1 MARLQSPQTLAN
13 VGEFTVSELSQALKR
28 TVEDTYGHVRVRGE
42 ITGFRGPHSSG
53 HCYFALKDEG
63 AKIEAVIWKGVAG
76 RMRFKPQEGL
86 EVIATGKLT
95 TYPGSSKYQI
105 VIEALEPAGVGAL
118 MALMEERKKKLAA
131 EGLFDEA
138 RKQLL
143 PWLPEVIGVVTS
155 PTGAVIRDILHRL
168 EDRFPR
174 RVLVWPVRVQGEGSA
189 EQIAAAIRGFN
200 ELNPDGPIPQPD
212 LLIVARG
219 GGSLED
225 LWSFNEEIVVRAAA
239 DSMIPLISAVGHE
252 TDVTL
257 IDFAADKR
265 APTPTAAAEMAVPV
279 RAELFVEVGGL
290 ARRMLSSWQRC
301 QDFRRNEL
309 RAAARALPGASDLLA
324 IPRQRLDNAAA
335 SLPRALRANTHAHHR
350 RFAAAAAGMTLKVL
364 RAQVAHSAHRLDS
377 AGTQLQ
383 RCARATLRHRRER
396 FEGLAV
402 RLQASKLANQ
412 QAQRMRIAREQERLE
427 RLAERARRAL
437 ITLLERRQAR
447 VDATGKLLTALSYR
461 GVLARGFALVRD
473 ADGRSVHAAAS
484 VAAGARLSV
493 EFADGRVAV
502 TADGDSGSPA
512 EATKPAAAPAKAAKR
527 PASPAGQGSLF

>member
-1 MARLQSPQTLAN
+1 
-13 VGEFTVSELSQALKR
+13 
-28 TVEDTYGHVRVRGE
+28 
-42 ITGFRGPHSSG
+42 
-53 HCYFALKDEG
+53 
-63 AKIEAVIWKGVAG
+63 
-76 RMRFKPQEGL
+76 
-86 EVIATGKLT
+86 
-95 TYPGSSKYQI
+95 
-105 VIEALEPAGVGAL
+105 
-118 MALMEERKKKLAA
+118 
-131 EGLFDEA
+131 
-138 RKQLL
+138 
-143 PWLPEVIGVVTS
+143 
-155 PTGAVIRDILHRL
+155 
-168 EDRFPR
+168 
-174 RVLVWPVRVQGEGSA
+174 
-189 EQIAAAIRGFN
+189 
-200 ELNPDGPIPQPD
+200 
-212 LLIVARG
+212 
-219 GGSLED
+219 
-225 LWSFNEEIVVRAAA
+225 
-239 DSMIPLISAVGHE
+239 
-252 TDVTL
+252 
-257 IDFAADKR
+257 
-265 APTPTAAAEMAVPV
+265 
-279 RAELFVEVGGL
+279 
-290 ARRMLSSWQRC
+290 
-301 QDFRRNEL
+301 
-309 RAAARALPGASDLLA
+309 
-324 IPRQRLDNAAA
+324 RLDNAAA

-502 TADGDSGSPA
+502 TADGDSGSSA
-512 EATKPAAAPAKAAKR
+512 EATKPAATPAKPAKR